1 MNIDDKIKRALFNGR
16 TLNNK
21 FRRGLWTA
29 DELSKANI
37 ADKPDIPADCA
48 KLYYSDGC
56 IAFYISQ
63 NGQLVINSDNRM
75 SDVTSAIIELFK
87 ASNKSVKVIE
97 KQLGGA
103 TRQGGVS
110 RDWQAVFNIAQVKA
124 KKSKKQAAL

>member
-29 DELSKANI
+29 DELDKANI
-37 ADKPDIPADCA
+37 ADKPDIPADCV

-75 SDVTSAIIELFK
+75 SEVTSAIIELFK
-87 ASNKSVKVIE
+87 ASNKNVKVIE

-103 TRQGGVS
+103 TRQGGAS
-110 RDWQAVFNIAQVKA
+110 RDWQAVFNIAQVKV
-124 KKSKKQAAL
+124 KKGKKQAAL

>member
-1 MNIDDKIKRALFNGR
+1 MFNGR

-21 FRRGLWTA
+21 FRRSLWTV
-29 DELSKANI
+29 DELNKANI
-37 ADKPDIPADCA
+37 TDKPDIPADCA

-56 IAFYISQ
+56 IAFYISRD
-63 NGQLVINSDNRM
+63 GKLVINSDNRM

-87 ASNKSVKVIE
+87 ASNKNVKVVE

-103 TRQGGVS
+103 TRQGGAS